1 MSWAII
7 QQSLPQFVKGF
18 QVTVWMSFVGIIGAM
33 VVGLCC
39 SLIQYFHVPV
49 IDKIV
54 SAYVELAR
62 NTPLLIQLFFLYYA
76 FPVIGLK
83 MSAITCGLI
92 GLIFLGGA
100 YMAEGFAG
108 GFDGISKNQIE
119 SGEAMA
125 TCSLCGLSTR
135 LCFKCSSDCR
145 KYYFLNQGNINF
157 FSNCYSG
164 IN

>member
-33 VVGLCC
+33 VVGICC

-83 MSAITCGLI
+83 RDSRRAVEHQS
-92 GLIFLGGA
+92 LG
-100 YMAEGFAG
+100 
-108 GFDGISKNQIE
+108 
-119 SGEAMA
+119 
-125 TCSLCGLSTR
+125 
-135 LCFKCSSDCR
+135 
-145 KYYFLNQGNINF
+145 
-157 FSNCYSG
+157 
-164 IN
+164 